1 MPQLVDALLARPPFR
16 ALVVPSKKIETLIEM
31 NDTGFFCAQ
40 LQSQSVGYRADRF
53 QITADECRT
62 KPEVAPN
69 KLERPRTPLESS
81 IRPHSTFTATGQPC
95 QRNSRP
101 QALSLRMVFFLGTFA
116 RWHAAS
122 RAGSRIGPDRRR

>member
-1 MPQLVDALLARPPFR
+1 MDFKLPGRLPRVSAEPMPQPVDALLARPPFR

-81 IRPHSTFTATGQPC
+81 IRPHSTFTATD
-95 QRNSRP
+95 RKSTRLNSSHITISY
-101 QALSLRMVFFLGTFA
+101 AVF
-116 RWHAAS
+116 
-122 RAGSRIGPDRRR
+122 